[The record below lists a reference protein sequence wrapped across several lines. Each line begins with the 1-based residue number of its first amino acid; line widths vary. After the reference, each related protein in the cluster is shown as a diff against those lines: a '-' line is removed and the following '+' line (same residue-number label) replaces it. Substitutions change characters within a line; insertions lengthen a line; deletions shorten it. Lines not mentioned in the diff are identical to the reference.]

1 MAIRIAIVSQKGG
14 VGKTTVALNL
24 AVALAEGQRRTTLVD
39 LDPQGAIGLS
49 LARQNTEWAGLTEL
63 LMGQRTVA
71 ESLIQTKLPALA
83 ILPRGR
89 LDPGDVAQFEQ
100 VLFAP
105 GTLDA
110 ILQQLENGNDY
121 ILIDVPSGLGLLPRA
136 ALAASDF
143 ALVPFQAETLAL
155 RSVAQV
161 LQLIEHVRGRENPR
175 LKLLGILPTMVRL
188 GKDSSMEVMSAVWG
202 NLGGVLETVVP
213 WSEVYARAS
222 KVGLPVAFLG
232 GVVSPE
238 ARRFEMLAGEL
249 ESRIAQLGGK
259 VGEGYE
265 RPQRELL

>member
-24 AVALAEGQRRTTLVD
+24 AVALAEGHRRTTLVD

-49 LARQNTEWAGLTEL
+49 LARQNTEWAGLAEL

-71 ESLIQTKLPALA
+71 ESLVQTKLPALA

-100 VLFAP
+100 VVFAP

-110 ILQQLENGNDY
+110 ILRQLDDRNDY
-121 ILIDVPSGLGLLPRA
+121 LLIDVPSGLGMLPRA
-136 ALAASDF
+136 ALAAADF

-155 RSVAQV
+155 RSVAQL
-161 LQLIEHVRGRENPR
+161 LQVIEHVRGRENPR

-188 GKDSSMEVMSAVWG
+188 GKDTSMEVMSEVWG
-202 NLGGVLETVVP
+202 HLGGVLETVVP

-232 GVVSPE
+232 GVMTPE

-249 ESRIAQLGGK
+249 ESRIALLGGEA
-259 VGEGYE
+259 GESHE